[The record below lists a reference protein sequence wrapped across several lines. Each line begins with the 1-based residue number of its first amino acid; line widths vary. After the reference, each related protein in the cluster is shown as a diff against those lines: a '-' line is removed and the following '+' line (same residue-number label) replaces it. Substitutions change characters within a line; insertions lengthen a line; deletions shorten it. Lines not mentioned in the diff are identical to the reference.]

1 MLPERRRE
9 MEGHEILVYQH
20 KKCHCWVVDCELH
33 DVSEHSEFFSDAIG
47 RAMLHRQAAIR

>member
-1 MLPERRRE
+1 

-47 RAMLHRQAAIR
+47 RAMLHRRAAIR